1 MEDERIIE
9 LVDDEGQ
16 KERFLFLTT
25 LEHEGRMFAI
35 MTPDEADDEEEEAII
50 VLELLDNGEDSDQM
64 ELVSVDDDALAE
76 AVFNKYVEMV
86 EEEDEESEG
95 EPD

>member
-25 LEHEGRMFAI
+25 LEHEGRTFAI

-76 AVFNKYVEMV
+76 AVFSKYVEMV
-86 EEEDEESEG
+86 EEEDGESEG

>member
-1 MEDERIIE
+1 MEDEKVIE
-9 LVDDEGQ
+9 LVDDEGT
-16 KERFLFLTT
+16 KERFIFLTS
-25 LEHEGRMFAI
+25 LEHEGRNFAVL
-35 MTPDEADDEEEEAII
+35 TPEEADDEDEEAII
-50 VLELLDNGEDSDQM
+50 VLELLESDENAEQM

-86 EEEDEESEG
+86 EEDEEEG